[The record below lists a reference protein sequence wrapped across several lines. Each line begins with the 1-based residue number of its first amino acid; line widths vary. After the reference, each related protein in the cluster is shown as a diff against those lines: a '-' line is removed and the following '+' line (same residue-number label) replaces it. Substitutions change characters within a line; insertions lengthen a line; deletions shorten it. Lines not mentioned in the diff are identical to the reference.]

1 MALSTCC
8 LVDTSK
14 SIDAVQAYTLCVL
27 RCGAVATVKFGGR
40 NFADGRAFALAR
52 LYVYCY
58 TFRNACASR
67 TCAGYPGKYG
77 TFRYR
82 GSSSMMCYCPPIYT
96 TRRSIRTEIDKQSSI
111 NMKGCA

>member
-1 MALSTCC
+1 MALSICC

-14 SIDAVQAYTLCVL
+14 SIDAVQACTLCGL

-77 TFRYR
+77 TFRHK
-82 GSSSMMCYCPPIYT
+82 GSTVKLVFSLDVLVVFMM
-96 TRRSIRTEIDKQSSI
+96 
-111 NMKGCA
+111 

>member
-1 MALSTCC
+1 MALSICC

-14 SIDAVQAYTLCVL
+14 SIDAVQARTLCGL

-58 TFRNACASR
+58 TLWNARAS
-67 TCAGYPGKYG
+67 TTYAGYPGKHG
-77 TFRYR
+77 TFRDS
-82 GSSSMMCYCPPIYT
+82 G
-96 TRRSIRTEIDKQSSI
+96 SIRSTTAILHENDP
-111 NMKGCA
+111 